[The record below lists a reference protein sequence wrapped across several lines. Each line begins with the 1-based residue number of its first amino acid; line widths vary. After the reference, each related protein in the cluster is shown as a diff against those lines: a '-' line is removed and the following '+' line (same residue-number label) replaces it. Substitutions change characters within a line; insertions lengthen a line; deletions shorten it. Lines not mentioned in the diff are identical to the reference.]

1 MKHAEQEARNVA
13 TLQKHEDDQEFNS
26 PASGESAM
34 LVCPATSFFF
44 KASHNGDFIAF
55 HINGSRF
62 VIILYESI
70 RATGLYVG
78 VKICLYFSDKL
89 TLNT

>member
-1 MKHAEQEARNVA
+1 MKHILAEHKARNVA
-13 TLQKHEDDQEFNS
+13 TSQEHEDDPEFDS

-34 LVCPATSFFF
+34 LVCPATSFFSF
-44 KASHNGDFIAF
+44 IQTVGDFIAF

-70 RATGLYVG
+70 RATGL
-78 VKICLYFSDKL
+78 CWS
-89 TLNT
+89 